1 VEQSVT
7 MSGRA
12 TTKGRIADA
21 RGRAVS
27 QLDPVSLHVWHR
39 YDVIPAEALD
49 EIVETLEPGT
59 ARLRRLTI
67 AIVPACVVLVAAWIA
82 ALYYFSDASA
92 RQDLVKTL
100 TNPVIFGP
108 SIICCLVVPWT
119 TAWQARRKRVRFA
132 MLKCRRCPHCGY
144 DLRRLP
150 VDPTDGATVCPEC
163 GCAWRLDDPGID
175 RGLTA
180 GATGKDRRR
189 TTAAVVGVALLLMLA
204 AGFGVLLLLRSA

>member
-1 VEQSVT
+1 VAT
-7 MSGRA
+7 SGDA

-21 RGRAVS
+21 RGRTVT

-39 YDVIPAEALD
+39 YDVIPADALD

-67 AIVPACVVLVAAWIA
+67 AIVPACIMLVAVWIA
-82 ALYYFSDASA
+82 ALYYFSDPSA
-92 RQDLVKTL
+92 RQDLVSTL

-108 SIICCLVVPWT
+108 SIICCFVVPCI
-119 TAWQARRKRVRFA
+119 TARQARRKRVRFA

-150 VDPTDGATVCPEC
+150 VDPTDEATVCPEC
-163 GCAWRLDDPGID
+163 GCAWRLDHPEID
-175 RGLTA
+175 HGLMAGTA
-180 GATGKDRRR
+180 REDRRR
-189 TTAAVVGVALLLMLA
+189 TTAVLVGVALLLVLA
-204 AGFGVLLLLRSA
+204 AGFGVLLLLRWA

>member
-1 VEQSVT
+1 MT
-7 MSGRA
+7 TCGRA
-12 TTKGRIADA
+12 TAKGRIADA
-21 RGRAVS
+21 RGRTVT

-39 YDVIPAEALD
+39 YDVIPADALD

-67 AIVPACVVLVAAWIA
+67 VIVPASVVLLAVLIA

-108 SIICCLVVPWT
+108 SIVCCFVVPWV
-119 TAWQARRKRVRFA
+119 AARQARRKRIRFA

-163 GCAWRLDDPGID
+163 GCAWRLDHPEIEH
-175 RGLTA
+175 GLTA
-180 GATGKDRRR
+180 GAAREHRRR
-189 TTAAVVGVALLLMLA
+189 TTAAMVGVLLLLMLA
-204 AGFGVLLLLRSA
+204 AGFGALLLLCSA